1 MSFTKVI
8 LIGSCIISLIFCSC
22 EDTHS
27 KKTKE
32 NVLKNQKETSS
43 KEVEQQKPKDTT
55 AKNDSK
61 TLNVTKKKEEEPFK
75 LSNENMKEFLLEYGK
90 NNPETLVRVKTKFGN
105 IDIQLYKESPI
116 HRANFIYLVK
126 EKYFDET
133 FFYRVAKGFVI
144 QGGNSDRKQ
153 MAQKRHEIGDY
164 TLPQEPIKGLT
175 HNRGS
180 VALSKQWVDNPSN
193 RSTPY
198 EFFIVIA
205 KLGAHHLDG
214 EHTIFGKVVKGMN
227 VADKISNVP
236 VDGSEWPKEN
246 IFIKAEVIR

>member
-1 MSFTKVI
+1 MSFIRSIFFFCICI
-8 LIGSCIISLIFCSC
+8 LAFSNC

-27 KKTKE
+27 KKNKQ
-32 NVLKNQKETSS
+32 NPIKNTDTVKSS
-43 KEVEQQKPKDTT
+43 NNKAEQQ
-55 AKNDSK
+55 SK
-61 TLNVTKKKEEEPFK
+61 TEVKEDQPNTTTEEEPFK
-75 LSNENMKEFLLEYGK
+75 LTNENLREFMAAYGK
-90 NNPETLVRVKTKFGN
+90 ENPETLVRINTKFGN
-105 IDIQLYKESPI
+105 IDIQLYKETPI

-126 EKYFDET
+126 QKYFDET

-144 QGGNSDRKQ
+144 QGGNSDRQQ
-153 MAQKRHEIGDY
+153 MAQKRFEIGEY
-164 TLPQEPIKGLT
+164 TIPQEPVKDLK
-175 HNRGS
+175 HVRGA

-205 KLGAHHLDG
+205 KKGAGHLDG
-214 EHTIFGKVVKGMN
+214 EHTIFGKVIRGMS

-246 IFIKAEVIR
+246 IFIKAEVIK

>member
-1 MSFTKVI
+1 MFY
-8 LIGSCIISLIFCSC
+8 SC
-22 EDTHS
+22 EDTQS
-27 KKTKE
+27 KKNKQPTIKNE
-32 NVLKNQKETSS
+32 KSISLEKPNYQNDTIKTEIQEKTDSSSVLDQ
-43 KEVEQQKPKDTT
+43 D
-55 AKNDSK
+55 
-61 TLNVTKKKEEEPFK
+61 LFK
-75 LSNENMKEFLLEYGK
+75 LTNKNMKDFLLQYGK
-90 NNPETLVRVKTKFGN
+90 ENPETLVRINTKFG
-105 IDIQLYKESPI
+105 DIHIELYKQSPL

-126 EKYFDET
+126 QKYFDET

-144 QGGNSDRKQ
+144 QGGNSDRNQ
-153 MAQKRHEIGDY
+153 MAQKRHDIGDY
-164 TLPQEPIKGLT
+164 TLPQEPIKGLK

-180 VALSKQWVDNPSN
+180 VALSKQWVNNPSN

-205 KLGAHHLDG
+205 KQGAHHLNG

-246 IFIKAEVIR
+246 IFIKAEVIK

>member
-1 MSFTKVI
+1 MSFTKLI
-8 LIGSCIISLIFCSC
+8 LTFFTCIFLFSNC

-27 KKTKE
+27 KKNKQNTT
-32 NVLKNQKETSS
+32 TSQS
-43 KEVEQQKPKDTT
+43 
-55 AKNDSK
+55 KNDTVSK
-61 TLNVTKKKEEEPFK
+61 NKSKKATLNQNTLKKEEVEEEPFK
-75 LSNENMKEFLLEYGK
+75 LTNDNLRAFMEDYGK
-90 NNPETLVRVKTKFGN
+90 KNPETLVRVKTTYGN
-105 IDIQLYKESPI
+105 IDIQLYKETPI

-144 QGGNSDRKQ
+144 QGGNSDRQQ
-153 MAQKRHEIGDY
+153 MAVRRFEIGEY
-164 TLPQEPIKGLT
+164 TIPQEPIKGLK
-175 HNRGS
+175 HVRGA

-198 EFFIVIA
+198 EFFIVIS
-205 KLGAHHLDG
+205 KSGAHHLDG
-214 EHTIFGKVVKGMN
+214 EHTIFGKVVKGMS

-246 IFIKAEVIR
+246 IFIKAEVIK

>member
-1 MSFTKVI
+1 MSLTRVI
-8 LIGSCIISLIFCSC
+8 LVYSCISLFIFCSC

-27 KKTKE
+27 KKNKQFRVENEKNILTEKTATKKDATATTKE
-32 NVLKNQKETSS
+32 EKT
-43 KEVEQQKPKDTT
+43 
-55 AKNDSK
+55 DS
-61 TLNVTKKKEEEPFK
+61 TLNSDTEPFK
-75 LSNENMKEFLLEYGK
+75 LTNKNMKGFLLEYGK
-90 NNPETLVRVKTKFGN
+90 KNPETLVRIRTTFGDIHIKLHKTTP
-105 IDIQLYKESPI
+105 L

-126 EKYFDET
+126 QKYFDET

-153 MAQKRHEIGDY
+153 MAQKRHDIGDY
-164 TLPQEPIKGLT
+164 TLPQEPVKGLK
-175 HNRGS
+175 HNRGA

-205 KLGAHHLDG
+205 KQGASHLDG
-214 EHTIFGKVVKGMN
+214 EHTIFGKVVKGMS

-246 IFIKAEVIR
+246 IFIKAEVIK

>member
-1 MSFTKVI
+1 MSFTRSI
-8 LIGSCIISLIFCSC
+8 LVFCFSFLLFSNC

-27 KKTKE
+27 KKNKKNVFKTASDKKE
-32 NVLKNQKETSS
+32 
-43 KEVEQQKPKDTT
+43 DTT
-55 AKNDSK
+55 ETLFIKKDSLKSQKNDDQ
-61 TLNVTKKKEEEPFK
+61 EPFK
-75 LSNENMKEFLLEYGK
+75 LTNENLREFMAVYGK
-90 NNPETLVRVKTKFGN
+90 ANPETLVRIKTRYGD
-105 IDIQLYKESPI
+105 IDIKLYKKTPI

-144 QGGNSDRKQ
+144 QGGNSDRQQ
-153 MAQKRHEIGDY
+153 MATRRFEIGEY
-164 TLPQEPIKGLT
+164 SIPQEQIKGLK
-175 HNRGS
+175 HVRGT

-198 EFFIVIA
+198 EFFIVLA
-205 KLGAHHLDG
+205 KKGAHHLDG
-214 EHTIFGKVVKGMN
+214 EHTIFGRVVKGMN
-227 VADKISNVP
+227 VADKISQVP

>member
-1 MSFTKVI
+1 MSFTRSI
-8 LIGSCIISLIFCSC
+8 LCFCISIIIFSNC

-27 KKTKE
+27 KKNKQSSKKNKDTITVSETKE
-32 NVLKNQKETSS
+32 IHNDASS
-43 KEVEQQKPKDTT
+43 E
-55 AKNDSK
+55 SK
-61 TLNVTKKKEEEPFK
+61 TNAEDKISDDEPFK
-75 LSNENMKEFLLEYGK
+75 LTNKNLREFMIAYGK
-90 NNPETLVRVKTKFGN
+90 ENPETLVKIKTSYG
-105 IDIQLYKESPI
+105 DIHIKLYKETPI

-126 EKYFDET
+126 QKYFDET

-144 QGGNSDRKQ
+144 QGGNSDRQ
-153 MAQKRHEIGDY
+153 ETANKRFQIGEY
-164 TLPQEPIKGLT
+164 TIPQEPVKGLK
-175 HNRGS
+175 HVRGA

-205 KLGAHHLDG
+205 KKGAAHLDG

-227 VADKISNVP
+227 IADKISNVP

-246 IFIKAEVIR
+246 IFITAEVIE

>member
-1 MSFTKVI
+1 MSFTKSI
-8 LIGSCIISLIFCSC
+8 LCFCVSIILFSNC

-27 KKTKE
+27 KKNKQSTERNKDTIRI
-32 NVLKNQKETSS
+32 KETKKINEEVSS
-43 KEVEQQKPKDTT
+43 KVKADIEEKIY
-55 AKNDSK
+55 N
-61 TLNVTKKKEEEPFK
+61 EEPFK
-75 LSNENMKEFLLEYGK
+75 LSNKNLREFMSAYGK
-90 NNPETLVRVKTKFGN
+90 ENPETLVNIKTTYG
-105 IDIQLYKESPI
+105 DIHIKLYKETPI

-126 EKYFDET
+126 QKYFDET

-144 QGGNSDRKQ
+144 QGGNSDRQ
-153 MAQKRHEIGDY
+153 QTANKRFEIGEY
-164 TLPQEPIKGLT
+164 TIPQEPVKGLK
-175 HNRGS
+175 HVRGA

-205 KLGAHHLDG
+205 KKGAAHLDG

-246 IFIKAEVIR
+246 IFITAEVIQ

>member
-1 MSFTKVI
+1 MSCTKI
-8 LIGSCIISLIFCSC
+8 ILRYSLIGLCIFYSC

-27 KKTKE
+27 KKNNTLKVTNENDTSVKKQDKQSTILETNTKE
-32 NVLKNQKETSS
+32 K
-43 KEVEQQKPKDTT
+43 KDSLSIS
-55 AKNDSK
+55 DH
-61 TLNVTKKKEEEPFK
+61 EPFK
-75 LSNENMKEFLLEYGK
+75 LTNKNMKGFLLQYGK
-90 NNPETLVRVKTKFGN
+90 ENPETLVRINTKFGD
-105 IDIQLYKESPI
+105 IHIQLYNNSPL

-126 EKYFDET
+126 QKYFDET

-144 QGGNSDRKQ
+144 QGGNSDRTQ
-153 MAQKRHEIGDY
+153 MAQKRHNIGEY
-164 TLPQEPIKGLT
+164 TIPQESIKGLT
-175 HNRGS
+175 HNRGA

-205 KLGAHHLDG
+205 KQGAHHLDG

>member
-1 MSFTKVI
+1 MRIVLVIGLICTLVFCNCEDKNSNKNIKNTTKN
-8 LIGSCIISLIFCSC
+8 GEAISL
-22 EDTHS
+22 
-27 KKTKE
+27 
-32 NVLKNQKETSS
+32 KN
-43 KEVEQQKPKDTT
+43 TT
-55 AKNDSK
+55 
-61 TLNVTKKKEEEPFK
+61 TKKNTTKTNLKEEITNSHISDDLPFK
-75 LSNENMKEFLLEYGK
+75 LSNDNAREFLLSYGK
-90 NNPETLVRVKTKFGN
+90 ENVETLVRISTTYGD
-105 IDIQLYKESPI
+105 IDIQLYNESPL

-126 EKYFDET
+126 QKYFDET

-153 MAQKRHEIGDY
+153 MAQKRFDIGDY
-164 TLPQEPIKGLT
+164 TLSQEPIKGLK
-175 HNRGS
+175 HHRGA

-205 KLGAHHLDG
+205 KNGAYHLDG

-236 VDGSEWPKEN
+236 VDESEWPKQN

>member
-1 MSFTKVI
+1 MSFTRVI
-8 LIGSCIISLIFCSC
+8 LVLGFASLFIFYSC
-22 EDTHS
+22 EDTQS
-27 KKTKE
+27 KKTKQSVVE
-32 NVLKNQKETSS
+32 NENDISKESTINQKDSLKKKKTE
-43 KEVEQQKPKDTT
+43 KIET
-55 AKNDSK
+55 AKALD
-61 TLNVTKKKEEEPFK
+61 EEPFK
-75 LSNENMKEFLLEYGK
+75 LTNSNMKEFLLQYGK
-90 NNPETLVRVKTKFGN
+90 ENPETLVRISTKFG
-105 IDIQLYKESPI
+105 DIHIKLYKESPM

-126 EKYFDET
+126 QKYFDET

-144 QGGNSDRKQ
+144 QGGNSDRTQ
-153 MAQKRHEIGDY
+153 MAQKRHDIGDY
-164 TLPQEPIKGLT
+164 TLPQEPIKGLK

-180 VALSKQWVDNPSN
+180 VALSKQWVNNPSN

-205 KLGAHHLDG
+205 KEGAPHLNG
-214 EHTIFGKVVKGMN
+214 EHTIFGKVVKGMG

>member
-1 MSFTKVI
+1 MVFSN
-8 LIGSCIISLIFCSC
+8 C

-27 KKTKE
+27 KKNKQNTEKNANSVSVSGKKNKQKLEKKQKTEVQDTK
-32 NVLKNQKETSS
+32 
-43 KEVEQQKPKDTT
+43 P
-55 AKNDSK
+55 
-61 TLNVTKKKEEEPFK
+61 EEEPFK
-75 LSNENMKEFLLEYGK
+75 LTNENLREFMAQYGK
-90 NNPETLVRVKTKFGN
+90 ENPETLVRVTTKFGD
-105 IDIQLYKESPI
+105 IDIQLYKQTPI

-126 EKYFDET
+126 QKYFDET

-144 QGGNSDRKQ
+144 QGGNSDRQQ
-153 MAQKRHEIGDY
+153 MAKRRFEIGDY
-164 TLPQEPIKGLT
+164 TIPQEPIKGLK
-175 HNRGS
+175 HVRGA

-205 KLGAHHLDG
+205 KKGAGHLDG
-214 EHTIFGKVVKGMN
+214 EHTIFGKVVRGMS

-246 IFIKAEVIR
+246 IFIKAKVIR